1 MRIIVLYAQ
10 KRALITDTSRMST
23 YHNRV
28 LAQMGVNRMKGLG
41 WGILLGSI
49 LMTLSFGLYPIWSE
63 YGFPFPGPLGLF
75 LGLVVPVIAGVVA
88 GAMAGGSRGKR
99 VLAGVL
105 CAIPAIIVYW
115 YLMRVAGIGDG
126 LIPPVMFFYMA
137 GFGAIGGLI
146 SSLRIPRRRR
156 HP

>member
-1 MRIIVLYAQ
+1 
-10 KRALITDTSRMST
+10 
-23 YHNRV
+23 
-28 LAQMGVNRMKGLG
+28 MKGLG
-41 WGILLGSI
+41 WGVLGVLLGSI
-49 LMTLSFGLYPIWSE
+49 IMTLSLGLDPIWSE
-63 YGFPFPGPLGLF
+63 RGFPFPG
-75 LGLVVPVIAGVVA
+75 LGLVIPFMPVIAGMVA

-146 SSLRIPRRRR
+146 SSLRIPRFKRCLNQLCY
-156 HP
+156 

>member
-1 MRIIVLYAQ
+1 
-10 KRALITDTSRMST
+10 
-23 YHNRV
+23 
-28 LAQMGVNRMKGLG
+28 MKGLG
-41 WGILLGSI
+41 WGVLLGSI
-49 LMTLSFGLYPIWSE
+49 MMSLSLGLDPIWSE

-75 LGLVVPVIAGVVA
+75 LWLVVPVIAGIVA

-115 YLMRVAGIGDG
+115 YLMRVARLGDP
-126 LIPPVMFFYMA
+126 LIPPVMFLYMA

-146 SSLRIPRRRR
+146 SSLR
-156 HP
+156 